1 MLGPIADV
9 GYFPRIRRPVLAT
22 VLVVNGWR
30 QVDGSSFGYLV
41 MALFVGSPRNVV
53 WSTVFGR
60 SPGAGWGGA

>member
-1 MLGPIADV
+1 
-9 GYFPRIRRPVLAT
+9 VLAT
-22 VLVVNGWR
+22 VLVVIGSL